1 MPYIYKITNS
11 LNGKIYIG
19 KTMKTVAERWQ
30 EHCRVYNRRSE
41 EHRPLYAAM
50 NKYGIDSFTIETI
63 EECSDSTIN
72 EREQYWIEYF
82 GSFKNGYN
90 ATIGGDGRAYIDY
103 DLVVSTYAEVKNQ
116 AEVARIMNISRDSVN
131 DILKTRNVPI
141 VSSQDIAKAAS
152 TKIIHMYDKN
162 TQKFVRA
169 FATYADAANWLIEN
183 KYTNCKFTTIRY
195 HVSEVCH
202 GKRKST
208 AGFVFKEINS
218 EE

>member
-11 LNGKIYIG
+11 LNGKMYIG
-19 KTMKTVAERWQ
+19 KTMKAVAERWQ
-30 EHCRVYNRRSE
+30 EHCHDYNRRSE

-50 NKYGIDSFTIETI
+50 NKYGIDNFTIETI
-63 EECSDSTIN
+63 EECSDSIIN
-72 EREQYWIEYF
+72 EREKYWIEYF
-82 GSFKNGYN
+82 GAFKNGYN

-116 AEVARIMNISRDSVN
+116 AEVARIMNISRDSVGN
-131 DILKTRNVPI
+131 ILRIRNVPI
-141 VSSQDIAKAAS
+141 MSSQDIMKAAS
-152 TKIIHMYDKN
+152 AKIIHMYDKN
-162 TQKFVRA
+162 TQKFVQA

-195 HVSEVCH
+195 HISEVCH
-202 GKRKST
+202 GKRKSA
-208 AGFVFKEINS
+208 AGFIFKEINS